1 MATVPA
7 APKIFSISEF
17 TNTTVTGD
25 ADVGTSNGGATVVQW
40 QLGYGTSTTTPSLFL
55 NLSSTGSATVTG
67 LNPGTTYYF
76 WSRQRNS
83 VGWSAWS
90 PRNSVQTRVVA
101 PDPPGAF
108 YISSYTDTTVT
119 GDADPGSNGGAAI
132 VQWQLGYGDSATDPI
147 FMQDLNSAGTGTV
160 TGLERGKLY
169 YFWSRQRSSV
179 GWSAWSTRTML
190 RTRNVPEAPV
200 HPIISSVTQT
210 SLVVT
215 IFPNGDGDSPITG
228 YKLGYSRFNTV
239 SSSDFTVLSQNWVG
253 SASPPTFIIRGI
265 PDISGPQPGL
275 GYYFWAKAIN
285 DIGESLWSAHSSCVM
300 IAGAYIQTGWKWQRA
315 VPYVKVN
322 GGWKLARPWGRVAG
336 VWKEIGD

>member
-7 APKIFSISEF
+7 APTVFSISEF

-90 PRNSVQTRVVA
+90 PRNSVQTRVTVPA
-101 PDPPGAF
+101 PPGAF
-108 YISSYTDTTVT
+108 YISTYTDTTLT
-119 GDADPGSNGGAAI
+119 GDADPGSNGGSAI
-132 VQWQLGYGDSATDPI
+132 LQWQLGYGDSATDPI
-147 FMQDLNSAGTGTV
+147 FLKDLNSAGTGTI

-169 YFWSRQRSSV
+169 YFWSRQRNSV

-200 HPIISSVTQT
+200 HPIVTGITQT
-210 SLVVT
+210 SMTVVVA
-215 IFPNGDGDSPITG
+215 PNKDGDSPITAF
-228 YKLGYSRFNTV
+228 KVGYSRYNTV
-239 SSSDFTVLSQNWVG
+239 SSGDFTVVEQRWGG
-253 SASPPTFIIRGI
+253 STATFMLRGT
-265 PDISGPQPGL
+265 PGLAGPQPGVT
-275 GYYFWAKAIN
+275 YYLWAKAIN
-285 DIGESLWSAHSSCVM
+285 DIGESLWSPVATATL

-322 GGWKLARPWGRVAG
+322 GVWKLARPWGRVAG